1 MITDTTTNPHD
12 DEFVIRFHAEWCG
25 PCKSFAPVYEAA
37 SAETTIPFYEV
48 DVDAA
53 PELAGQYNVRSIP
66 AAFYVVRGEGIRK
79 LDVVANPQLFNK
91 QLG

>member
-25 PCKSFAPVYEAA
+25 PCKSFEPVYKQA
-37 SAETTIPFYEV
+37 SEETTIPFYDV
-48 DVDAA
+48 DVDKAF
-53 PELAGQYNVRSIP
+53 ELAGQYGVQSIP
-66 AAFYVVRGEGIRK
+66 AVFYSKRGEGVRK
-79 LDVVANPQLFNK
+79 LMPVANPQLFNK